1 MKFLEVLLSAV
12 GLVVG
17 AGVVVNVPVGYFKDV
32 FDEVLIE
39 KL

>member
-1 MKFLEVLLSAV
+1 MKLLEVVLSAI

-17 AGVVVNVPVGYFKDV
+17 AGVVVNVPVGYLREI